1 MTDADRVLIVEDEVM
16 LALEL
21 EAELQSMGITVCGMA
36 PNIKDAVTLTIKEK
50 PNLVMMDVHLDG
62 PQDGIEIARWLSEMY
77 GLSVIFLTAYADN
90 RMLLERIHQLI
101 PDAPVLSKPLNRSR
115 LSEAIADLRNRPPSL
130 GFISIARR

>member
-77 GLSVIFLTAYADN
+77 GLRVIFLTAYADN

-101 PDAPVLSKPLNRSR
+101 PGAPVLSKPLDRSR

>member
-62 PQDGIEIARWLSEMY
+62 PQDGVEIARWLSEMY
-77 GLSVIFLTAYADN
+77 GLPVIFLTAYADN

-101 PDAPVLSKPLNRSR
+101 PGAPVLSKPLDRSR
-115 LSEAIADLRNRPPSL
+115 LSEAIADLRNRPPPL
-130 GFISIARR
+130 GFISMARR

>member
-1 MTDADRVLIVEDEVM
+1 MMDPDRVLIVEDEVM

-21 EAELQSMGITVCGMA
+21 EAELQSMGIVVCGMA
-36 PNIKDAVTLTIKEK
+36 PNIKDAVTLKEK

-62 PQDGIEIARWLSEMY
+62 PQDGVEIARWLSEMY
-77 GLSVIFLTAYADN
+77 GLPVVFLTAYADN

-101 PDAPVLSKPLNRSR
+101 PGAPVLSKPLNRRR
-115 LSEAIADLRNRPPSL
+115 LSEAIADLRNRPPSP

>member
-1 MTDADRVLIVEDEVM
+1 MDVDRVLIVEDEVM

-36 PNIKDAVTLTIKEK
+36 PNIKDAVKLTIKEK
-50 PNLVMMDVHLDG
+50 PNLVMMDIHLDG
-62 PQDGIEIARWLSEMY
+62 PQDGIEIARWLGEMY
-77 GLSVIFLTAYADN
+77 GLPVIFLTAYADN
-90 RMLLERIHQLI
+90 RMLVERIHQLI

-115 LSEAIADLRNRPPSL
+115 LSEAIADLRNRRPSL

>member
-62 PQDGIEIARWLSEMY
+62 PQDGVEIARWLSEMY
-77 GLSVIFLTAYADN
+77 GLRVIFLTAYADN

-101 PDAPVLSKPLNRSR
+101 PGAPVLSKPLNRRR